1 MCHTS
6 SKSFIAPRR
15 KLKMVRRAHL
25 EQQRPELVSASI
37 WRSTSWA
44 NSTVRSLLR
53 PSKRWERPSQ
63 CSCLYGLT
71 MLPLKKLRRL
81 PMSKRLLVVDD
92 EPNLL
97 RAVAACL
104 KTEDYEVSTA
114 RSGYEALMQLAEA
127 VPDLIIS
134 DIRMPGMDGYKLA
147 RQLRGSPRT
156 ALVPIV
162 FLTAKDQTAD
172 RIEGFRAGIDAY
184 LTKPFEPDE
193 LIAVVNGILNRV
205 ERTHSQIARLVSS
218 ANEEAPI
225 SFQDEALTDA
235 ENRVAVAVSRGLSNK
250 EIAAELEISVRTVEN
265 HISHILDKKG
275 FGNRVEIARYVFE
288 QKD

>member
-1 MCHTS
+1 M
-6 SKSFIAPRR
+6 P
-15 KLKMVRRAHL
+15 
-25 EQQRPELVSASI
+25 
-37 WRSTSWA
+37 
-44 NSTVRSLLR
+44 
-53 PSKRWERPSQ
+53 
-63 CSCLYGLT
+63 
-71 MLPLKKLRRL
+71 
-81 PMSKRLLVVDD
+81 KRLLVVDD

-104 KTEDYEVSTA
+104 KAEDYEVSTA
-114 RSGYEALMQLAEA
+114 RSGHEALVQLAES

-162 FLTAKDQTAD
+162 FLTAKDETAD
-172 RIEGFRAGIDAY
+172 RIEGFRSGIDAY

-193 LIAVVNGILNRV
+193 LIAVVNAILQRV
-205 ERTHSQIARLVSS
+205 ERTHSQIARLVGAGNS
-218 ANEEAPI
+218 EET
-225 SFQDEALTDA
+225 SGSLHDEALTDA
-235 ENRVAVAVSRGLSNK
+235 ENHVAVAVSRGLSNK

-275 FGNRVEIARYVFE
+275 FSNRVEIARYVLAR
-288 QKD
+288 

>member
-1 MCHTS
+1 
-6 SKSFIAPRR
+6 
-15 KLKMVRRAHL
+15 
-25 EQQRPELVSASI
+25 
-37 WRSTSWA
+37 
-44 NSTVRSLLR
+44 
-53 PSKRWERPSQ
+53 
-63 CSCLYGLT
+63 
-71 MLPLKKLRRL
+71 
-81 PMSKRLLVVDD
+81 MSKRLLVVDD

-104 KTEDYEVSTA
+104 KAEDYEVSTA
-114 RSGYEALMQLAEA
+114 RSGHEALMLLANS

-162 FLTAKDQTAD
+162 FLTAKDETAD
-172 RIEGFRAGIDAY
+172 RIEGFRVGVDAY
-184 LTKPFEPDE
+184 LTKPFEPEE
-193 LIAVVNGILNRV
+193 LIAVVNAILQRV
-205 ERTHSQIARLVSS
+205 ERTHSHIARLVSS
-218 ANEEAPI
+218 GNTEDA
-225 SFQDEALTDA
+225 SLSLQDETLTDA

-275 FGNRVEIARYVFE
+275 FSNRVEIARYVFE
-288 QKD
+288 RPQR

>member
-1 MCHTS
+1 
-6 SKSFIAPRR
+6 
-15 KLKMVRRAHL
+15 
-25 EQQRPELVSASI
+25 
-37 WRSTSWA
+37 
-44 NSTVRSLLR
+44 
-53 PSKRWERPSQ
+53 
-63 CSCLYGLT
+63 
-71 MLPLKKLRRL
+71 
-81 PMSKRLLVVDD
+81 MSKRLLVVDD

-104 KTEDYEVSTA
+104 KAEDYEVSTA
-114 RSGYEALMQLAEA
+114 RSGHEALMQLAHS

-162 FLTAKDQTAD
+162 FLTAKDETAD
-172 RIEGFRAGIDAY
+172 RIEGFRAGVDAY

-193 LIAVVNGILNRV
+193 LIAVVNAILQRV
-205 ERTHSQIARLVSS
+205 ERTHSQIARLVGS
-218 ANEEAPI
+218 ATAENTSA
-225 SFQDEALTDA
+225 SVHDETLTDA

-275 FGNRVEIARYVFE
+275 FSNRVEIARDVLSGHN
-288 QKD
+288 DR